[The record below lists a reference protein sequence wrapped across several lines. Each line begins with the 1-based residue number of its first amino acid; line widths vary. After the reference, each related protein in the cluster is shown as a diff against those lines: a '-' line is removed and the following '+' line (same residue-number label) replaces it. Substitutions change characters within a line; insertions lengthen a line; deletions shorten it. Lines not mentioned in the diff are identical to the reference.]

1 MSAQTTKP
9 AARPQSV
16 LTMYFETSLYFMLMT
31 AVMTL
36 VSTGKLD
43 AITTAAAPLAL
54 AWKAIRK
61 WRGHGPELS
70 ARAATICV
78 ATYFLFMPLDYL
90 WAKDRAA
97 DAPNPALY
105 AALLTAVHL
114 LLFAMIVR
122 LYSARTRRDSLFLA
136 MLAFAAMLS
145 AAVLTVGTAFLGYF
159 LVFLV
164 LAISTFVGLEVERG
178 AEGAASAVLGAG
190 SSEGNKMMR
199 ALGLTSG
206 SVALAALLIGGL
218 LFFLLPRF
226 TTGYFGGY
234 SLRPKLM
241 TGFSESVELGQIGE
255 IQKSTAVVMRIK
267 VAGSPTRFMS
277 EKWRGIALTRFDG
290 RRWSALQGERRRV
303 YANGEGWFFLSNAR
317 EVSPATVLSYRVL
330 LEPVASDSVFVAPGA
345 GILRGR
351 FSAGSGLGDPQ
362 RRNYLMVDAA
372 GSLFNPFPNYSE
384 VSYDAYSV
392 PQSATPGQLR
402 AAGETYPEE
411 ISAEYLQLPKID
423 PRIVTL
429 ANEATAGAITPYDKA
444 VALENYL
451 HSHYGYTLDLSGSP
465 GRDPLPN
472 FLFERRAGH
481 CEYFATA
488 MTVML
493 RTLGIPARYING
505 FQTGEYNDV
514 GGDFIVRASDAHSW
528 VEAYFPGHGWI
539 TFDPTPPGSPT
550 QHGWFAGFGKYWDWF
565 QLKWSEWVIN
575 YDFLHQ
581 SALVQGVGGK
591 SKEWLSGVQSRA
603 SHFYEG
609 LVQRMRILQ
618 VRAEKW
624 MWTPIAIT
632 VGLAGLLF
640 LMVGRNLRARIARLW
655 LLRTGGEASLI
666 PRRASA
672 HYQEMLRLLGRR
684 GFHKHGAAT
693 PTEFANSIRQVDL
706 ARPISQLTELYQ
718 AARFGEVE
726 IAPRQSAEL
735 LREIRLK
742 LRTTRFAHS

>member
-1 MSAQTTKP
+1 MARAIISAVPIHLQTTP
-9 AARPQSV
+9 PVLRQSSV

-43 AITTAAAPLAL
+43 VITTAAAPLAL

-70 ARAATICV
+70 ARAATICM
-78 ATYFLFMPLDYL
+78 AAYFLFMPLDYL

-159 LVFLV
+159 LVFLA

-178 AEGAASAVLGAG
+178 AERAASTELGAG
-190 SSEGNKMMR
+190 SSAGNKMMR

-206 SVALAALLIGGL
+206 AVALAALLIGGL

-384 VSYDAYSV
+384 VSYDAYSI
-392 PQSATPGQLR
+392 PQSATPEQLR

-411 ISAEYLQLPKID
+411 ITAEYLQLPKID
-423 PRIVTL
+423 PRIEAL
-429 ANEATAGAITPYDKA
+429 ASEATAGAVTPYDKA
-444 VALENYL
+444 LALENYL

-493 RTLGIPARYING
+493 RSLGIPARYING

-539 TFDPTPPGSPT
+539 TFDPTPPGSPM
-550 QHGWFAGFGKYWDWF
+550 QHGFFAGFGKYWDWF

-591 SKEWLSGVQSRA
+591 SKEWLSGLRSRA

-618 VRAEKW
+618 VQAEKW
-624 MWTPIAIT
+624 KWTPLAIALG
-632 VGLAGLLF
+632 VAGLLF
-640 LMVGRNLRARIARLW
+640 LMGGRALRRRIARMW
-655 LLRTGGEASLI
+655 VLRVGNEATLT

-684 GFHKHGAAT
+684 G
-693 PTEFANSIRQVDL
+693 
-706 ARPISQLTELYQ
+706 ISQTRRSYADRIRKFHPANRAVATNQQ
-718 AARFGEVE
+718 ADRTLPSGA
-726 IAPRQSAEL
+726 
-735 LREIRLK
+735 IR
-742 LRTTRFAHS
+742 RT